1 MRLVVDTNVII
12 AAFISH
18 GVCNELLEHCVLNHD
33 VVLSRFILD
42 ELKDKL
48 TNKFKFKTRDAAAV
62 VNLLESRCS
71 IVTTQALPSPVSRD
85 PDDDNIIAT
94 ALSGSCHCIITGDED
109 LLDLKKTGDVLIVSP
124 SQFWQIEEK

>member
-1 MRLVVDTNVII
+1 MRLVIDTNVII

-48 TNKFKFKTRDAAAV
+48 TNKFKFTTRDAAAV

-71 IVTTQALPSPVSRD
+71 IVTTQSLPSPVSRD

-94 ALSGSCHCIITGDED
+94 ALSGTCSCIITGDKD